1 MDNFDYENKEVKN
14 QMGGKKIVRKVS
26 IKNGKGYKSVT
37 KYSRGKK
44 VRSVRKP
51 LNKSHIEMIKN
62 GKFIPGLFLDCKC
75 SVKNKTRKTR
85 R

>member
-1 MDNFDYENKEVKN
+1 MPFNFTNTQLY
-14 QMGGKKIVRKVS
+14 MSGGKKTTRHVK

-44 VRSVRKP
+44 VGSVRKRID
-51 LNKSHIEMIKN
+51 KSHIEMIKM

-75 SVKNKTRKTR
+75 SVKKTRKMR